1 MRHYVLE
8 FGPWASPN
16 AKLRNS
22 LPEDDLRQQKLDQ
35 DRLSAAFVV
44 SILNGILRDI
54 AISTMNLP
62 ADNRITFN
70 GVRRTLMQDDRDT
83 QRRRPPLQDNPDFQ
97 QGRRSAMEDQRLWW
111 GVGVIVL
118 ILVLI
123 TLAWNYDW
131 FGAGSVTT
139 PATQAPPATPSPP
152 ATK

>member
-1 MRHYVLE
+1 
-8 FGPWASPN
+8 
-16 AKLRNS
+16 
-22 LPEDDLRQQKLDQ
+22 
-35 DRLSAAFVV
+35 
-44 SILNGILRDI
+44 
-54 AISTMNLP
+54 
-62 ADNRITFN
+62 
-70 GVRRTLMQDDRDT
+70 MQDDRDT

-97 QGRRSAMEDQRLWW
+97 RGRRSAMEDQRLWW

-139 PATQAPPATPSPP
+139 PATKAPPATPSPP